1 MDLNNSN
8 QNIPQHD
15 ELQPTRIRL
24 SHLVVTTALVAGVL
38 FSLALLYMRFSPC
51 MVHDAP
57 GVTLTDVHSINDLEA
72 RFNEAAGD
80 TRLVLFVSPT

>member
-1 MDLNNSN
+1 MDPNDSNND
-8 QNIPQHD
+8 IPQHD
-15 ELQPTRIRL
+15 EPQPTRVRL

-38 FSLALLYMRFSPC
+38 VSLALLYARFSPF
-51 MVHDAP
+51 MVPDAP